1 LEVESKVFS
10 GQAKAV
16 FDPMKRFFQSVFGG
30 DPGILTPAQFTKE
43 FVRALRASSPGLQ
56 VEVVQEMEL
65 KVQVAGGRP
74 NAMVLNNAYGTY
86 KTDPKSKEDVVKR
99 VVASFLQTMDTG
111 SASESLDPTRIIPVV
126 KDRPWLE
133 ERRKALKNQGAE
145 KAAENVYE
153 VLNEDLVILYAEESS
168 KNPRYLSLEDLQKV
182 EVSLKDLRNL
192 ACENLKQKIRKI
204 ERHQVDGLF
213 MIVAGGGYEASLLLF
228 DVLWE
233 GIKTEVRGDV
243 VVAIPT
249 HYLLVVTG
257 SDDAEGIKKMK
268 KIIKDATV
276 KGSHL
281 LTDKM
286 FVYHG
291 GKFDAFSG
299 T

>member
-1 LEVESKVFS
+1 
-10 GQAKAV
+10 
-16 FDPMKRFFQSVFGG
+16 MKRFFESAAAVFGG
-30 DPGILTPAQFTKE
+30 SPGILTPAQFAKE
-43 FVRALRASSPGLQ
+43 FAKVLRVSAPGLQ
-56 VEVVQEMEL
+56 VEVVRELEL
-65 KVQVAGGRP
+65 KVQSAGGQP
-74 NAMVLNNAYGTY
+74 NTMLLNDAYGKY
-86 KTDPKSKEDVVKR
+86 KTDPKSKEDVMKR
-99 VVASFLQTMDTG
+99 FVASFLQTVDTG
-111 SASESLDPTRIIPVV
+111 GVSQSLDPTRIIPVV

-133 ERRKALKNQGAE
+133 EARKALKNRGGE
-145 KAAENVYE
+145 KGGENVYE
-153 VLNEDLVILYAEESS
+153 DLNEDLVILYAEESG
-168 KNPRYLSLEDLQKV
+168 KNIRYLSLEDLSKV
-182 EVSLKDLRNL
+182 EVSLTDLRNL

-268 KIIKDATV
+268 KIIRDATV

-286 FVYHG
+286 FVYRSG
-291 GKFDAFSG
+291 RFDAFSG

>member
-1 LEVESKVFS
+1 
-10 GQAKAV
+10 
-16 FDPMKRFFQSVFGG
+16 MKRFFDSAVAALGG
-30 DPGILTPAQFTKE
+30 SPGILTPAQFTKE
-43 FVRALRASSPGLQ
+43 FVKALRASSSGLQ
-56 VEVVQEMEL
+56 VDVVQEMEL
-65 KVQVAGGRP
+65 KVHAAGGIPSTMR
-74 NAMVLNNAYGTY
+74 LNDAYSKY
-86 KTDPKSKEDVVKR
+86 KTDPKLKEDVIKR
-99 VVASFLQTMDTG
+99 FVTSFLPTVDTG
-111 SASESLDPTRIIPVV
+111 GASENLDPTRIIPVV
-126 KDRPWLE
+126 KGRLWLE
-133 ERRKALKNQGAE
+133 ETRKALVNQGAD
-145 KAAENVYE
+145 KAAEKVF
-153 VLNEDLVILYAEESS
+153 EDLNDDLVVLYAEEST
-168 KNPRYLSLEDLQKV
+168 KNIRYLSLKDLQKV
-182 EVSLKDLRNL
+182 EISMKDLRSL
-192 ACENLKQKIRKI
+192 ACENLKQKMRKI

-257 SDDAEGIKKMK
+257 SEDAEGIKKMK

-281 LTDKM
+281 VTDKM

-291 GKFDAFSG
+291 GKFHAFSG